1 MARIRMKRRRAP
13 STNTSSAGQVTSL
26 LRSTTVPAVSLML
39 YNTYIT
45 RRELMAMTVVP
56 IRLSRQD
63 ARKLDL
69 LVKLGL
75 YDSRTEAMRAM
86 IQAKADEQ
94 LNQYMLSDR
103 VKEALTELLQVEK
116 RHRENPLRITSQN
129 TAAEIVA
136 EGRR

>member
-1 MARIRMKRRRAP
+1 MYQRI
-13 STNTSSAGQVTSL
+13 VL
-26 LRSTTVPAVSLML
+26 
-39 YNTYIT
+39 
-45 RRELMAMTVVP
+45 TVVP
-56 IRLSRQD
+56 IRLNRQD

-75 YDSRTEAMRAM
+75 YASRTEAMRAM

-94 LNQYMLSDR
+94 LNRYMLSDR
-103 VKEALTELLQVEK
+103 VKEALTELLQAEK
-116 RHRENPLRITSQN
+116 RQNENQLRVSSQK